1 VTKGQKDLISTQT
14 TALDMP
20 GKGLRKAGSGEIE
33 MVRRAQG
40 GDRRAFEALIATH
53 YQRIFRIAYK
63 WLGRR
68 EDAEDVAQ
76 EVCVKLPAV
85 LKSFDGRS
93 AFSSWL
99 YRVTLNA
106 VRDLQR
112 KQGRSARNTKA
123 LAEVIER
130 VVAPAQDKGL
140 EAEQLWDAVRRLPP
154 QQCDAVLLVYGQ
166 ELSHAEAATIM
177 GCKQNTVAWHIHE
190 AKKTLKKPESGV
202 AI

>member
-1 VTKGQKDLISTQT
+1 MELDRSAT
-14 TALDMP
+14 TVPEHPVAIPGAAASGDMALV
-20 GKGLRKAGSGEIE
+20 L
-33 MVRRAQG
+33 RAQK
-40 GDRRAFEALIATH
+40 GDRGAFETLVETH
-53 YQRIFRIAYK
+53 YERIYRIAYK

-76 EVCVKLPAV
+76 DVCVKLPAI
-85 LKSFDGRS
+85 LKSFDGRA

-106 VRDLQR
+106 VRDMQR
-112 KQGRSARNTKA
+112 KQGRNNRNTKA
-123 LAEVIER
+123 LGEVIER
-130 VVAPAQDKGL
+130 VAAPAQDKGL
-140 EAEQLWDAVRRLPP
+140 EAGELWDAVRRLPP
-154 QQCDAVLLVYGQ
+154 QQCDAVLLVYGH

-202 AI
+202 AL